1 MNKAE
6 IKKEDYLI
14 SLDKQLGTF
23 NKECDSI
30 KTKIESKELP
40 NEAEVQKKN
49 RKLKESMKRFT
60 WKIHHLKESD
70 IEIDDLVKESCKD
83 IIDEITLQI
92 EDIELAMQGK
102 HLWDIRNDFDRD
114 KWKIKDI
121 QN

>member
-1 MNKAE
+1 MNRTE
-6 IKKEDYLI
+6 TKKEDYLI
-14 SLDKQLGTF
+14 SLDKQLVTF
-23 NKECDSI
+23 NKECNSI
-30 KTKIESKELP
+30 KTKIESKDLL
-40 NEAEVQKKN
+40 NEAEVEKKN

-70 IEIDDLVKESCKD
+70 IEIDELVKESFND

-92 EDIELAMQGK
+92 EDIELVMQGK
-102 HLWDIRNDFDRD
+102 HLWEIRGDFDRN